1 MTDDYVDNA
10 VRRRVGIDALR
21 RLRRQVDGEAAQR
34 DIEASWARRLSWFF
48 GLAALLAVVLLAF
61 R

>member
-1 MTDDYVDNA
+1 MTDDYVDPA
-10 VRRRVGIDALR
+10 VRRRVGIEALR

-34 DIEASWARRLSWFF
+34 DIEANWARRLSWFF